1 MTKRKLQPLPTTP
14 SASSGAWASLHVLD
28 RFSEVDLKHW
38 RRVSS
43 DLDELNN
50 QLYFGVEPQRRRHQP
65 EMLAALQSVAPVQVA
80 IKRWVRNVSFRFSNS
95 PLSAAGTYHDL
106 LQRYI
111 DHHES
116 IEFRQTEIARTK
128 FPLKLVSVAQVDS
141 KLSPAVQLAVGRY

>member
-1 MTKRKLQPLPTTP
+1 M
-14 SASSGAWASLHVLD
+14 
-28 RFSEVDLKHW
+28 
-38 RRVSS
+38 
-43 DLDELNN
+43 
-50 QLYFGVEPQRRRHQP
+50 PQR
-65 EMLAALQSVAPVQVA
+65 ALTYRIEHDQS
-80 IKRWVRNVSFRFSNS
+80 KN
-95 PLSAAGTYHDL
+95 LLTYHDL